1 MVNEPKAMREVHD
14 IREKIYEETK
24 DLTAEQR
31 VKRTNQAV
39 REMEEKHG
47 VKFRRPD
54 DEPVHRAV

>member
-1 MVNEPKAMREVHD
+1 MANEPKAMKEVHD

-39 REMEEKHG
+39 QEMEEKHS
-47 VKFRRPD
+47 VKFRRSD
-54 DEPVHRAV
+54 DTPVHRVI